1 MKDLFEICGECR
13 HLSDAEVVYQLT
25 NNKETSN
32 QVNAMLANG
41 SNVSI
46 EDICNL
52 LTPARRDMALAV
64 IELYKRIKE
73 RKNNYKRIT
82 SSADVYK
89 VMLPYMADLKVEE
102 CWAIFLNQA
111 SRIIRKQ
118 RISVG
123 GLAATFVD
131 VRVILREALSCNAT
145 SIILCHNHPS
155 GKLSRLSKRPVQSK
169 RLSMKLSWPIYKL
182 NCKKQK
188 LKTKGLYPWLSKQSP
203 GMFILYLISVHL
215 VRTYLKSV

>member
-52 LTPARRDMALAV
+52 LTPARREMALAV

-82 SSADVYK
+82 SSADVYE

-102 CWAIFLNQA
+102 CWVIFLNQA
-111 SRIIRKQ
+111 ARIIRKQ
-118 RISVG
+118 RIS
-123 GLAATFVD
+123 
-131 VRVILREALSCNAT
+131 CNAV
-145 SIILCHNHPS
+145 SMILCHNHPS
-155 GKLSRLSKRPVQSK
+155 GNFRPSQDDDRLTHALLEAGRIINI
-169 RLSMKLSWPIYKL
+169 RLLDHVIVTDGSYYSYGDEGRL
-182 NCKKQK
+182 
-188 LKTKGLYPWLSKQSP
+188 
-203 GMFILYLISVHL
+203 
-215 VRTYLKSV
+215 

>member
-41 SNVSI
+41 GNVSI

-52 LTPARRDMALAV
+52 LTPARREMALAV

-73 RKNNYKRIT
+73 RKNNSKTIRAST
-82 SSADVYK
+82 DVYE
-89 VMLPYMADLKVEE
+89 VMHPYMADLKVEE
-102 CWAIFLNQA
+102 CWAIYLNQA
-111 SRIIRKQ
+111 ARIIRKQ

-123 GLAATFVD
+123 GLASTQVD
-131 VRVILREALSCNAT
+131 VRVILREALTCNAT
-145 SIILCHNHPS
+145 SMILCHNHPS
-155 GKLSRLSKRPVQSK
+155 GNTRPSQDDDRLTHSLLEAGRTMNI
-169 RLSMKLSWPIYKL
+169 RLLDHVIVADGSHYSYGDEGRL
-182 NCKKQK
+182 
-188 LKTKGLYPWLSKQSP
+188 
-203 GMFILYLISVHL
+203 
-215 VRTYLKSV
+215 

>member
-32 QVNAMLANG
+32 QVNAMLANC

-52 LTPARRDMALAV
+52 LTPARREMALAV

-73 RKNNYKRIT
+73 RKNNSKTIRAST
-82 SSADVYK
+82 DVYE
-89 VMLPYMADLKVEE
+89 VMHSYMADLKVEE
-102 CWAIFLNQA
+102 CWAIYLNQA
-111 SRIIRKQ
+111 ARIIRKQ

-123 GLAATFVD
+123 GLASTQVD
-131 VRVILREALSCNAT
+131 VRVILREALTCNAT
-145 SIILCHNHPS
+145 SMILCHNHPS
-155 GKLSRLSKRPVQSK
+155 GNTRPSQDDDRLTHSLLEAGRTMNI
-169 RLSMKLSWPIYKL
+169 RLLDHVIVADGSHYSYGDEGRL
-182 NCKKQK
+182 
-188 LKTKGLYPWLSKQSP
+188 
-203 GMFILYLISVHL
+203 
-215 VRTYLKSV
+215 

>member
-1 MKDLFEICGECR
+1 M
-13 HLSDAEVVYQLT
+13 SDAEVVYQLT

-73 RKNNYKRIT
+73 RKNNYKRIA
-82 SSADVYK
+82 SSADVYE

-102 CWAIFLNQA
+102 CWVIFLNQA
-111 SRIIRKQ
+111 ARIIRKQ

-123 GLAATFVD
+123 GLASTQVD
-131 VRVILREALSCNAT
+131 VRVILHEALSCNAV
-145 SIILCHNHPS
+145 SMILCHNHPS
-155 GKLSRLSKRPVQSK
+155 GNFQPSKDDDRLTHALLEAGRIMNI
-169 RLSMKLSWPIYKL
+169 RLLDHVIVTDGSYYSYGDEGRL
-182 NCKKQK
+182 
-188 LKTKGLYPWLSKQSP
+188 
-203 GMFILYLISVHL
+203 
-215 VRTYLKSV
+215 

>member
-52 LTPARRDMALAV
+52 LTPARREMALAV

-73 RKNNYKRIT
+73 RKNNRKTIH
-82 SSADVYK
+82 SSTDVYE
-89 VMLPYMADLKVEE
+89 VMHPYMADLKVEE
-102 CWAIFLNQA
+102 CWAIYLNQA
-111 SRIIRKQ
+111 GRIIRKQ

-123 GLAATFVD
+123 GLASTQVD
-131 VRVILREALSCNAT
+131 VRVILREALTCNAT
-145 SIILCHNHPS
+145 SMILCHNHPS
-155 GKLSRLSKRPVQSK
+155 GNTRPSQDDDRLTHSLLEAGRTMNI
-169 RLSMKLSWPIYKL
+169 RLLDHVIVADGSHYSYGDEGRL
-182 NCKKQK
+182 
-188 LKTKGLYPWLSKQSP
+188 
-203 GMFILYLISVHL
+203 
-215 VRTYLKSV
+215 

>member
-52 LTPARRDMALAV
+52 LTPARREMALAV
-64 IELYKRIKE
+64 IELYKRIQDRKSRYTAIRDSKE
-73 RKNNYKRIT
+73 
-82 SSADVYK
+82 VYR
-89 VMLPYMADLKVEE
+89 VMLPYMADLQVEE
-102 CWAIFLNQA
+102 CWVIYLNQA

-123 GLAATFVD
+123 GLASTQVD
-131 VRVILREALSCNAT
+131 VRVILREALKCSAT
-145 SIILCHNHPS
+145 SIILTHNHPS
-155 GKLSRLSKRPVQSK
+155 GNIRPSQDDDRLTHFLQEAGRTLNI
-169 RLSMKLSWPIYKL
+169 RLLDHVIVTDGSYYSYGDEGRL
-182 NCKKQK
+182 
-188 LKTKGLYPWLSKQSP
+188 
-203 GMFILYLISVHL
+203 
-215 VRTYLKSV
+215 